1 MGKGQF
7 EINGELCPTIGAICM
22 DMTIVDVSHLKEVKS
37 GDVGLAFGGKIQ
49 LSKIANKAKTIPY
62 EIMTNISSRVKR
74 VYVKN

>member
-1 MGKGQF
+1 
-7 EINGELCPTIGAICM
+7 
-22 DMTIVDVSHLKEVKS
+22 MTMVDISHLKHVAT
-37 GDVGLAFGGKIQ
+37 GDMAIAFGGKIQ